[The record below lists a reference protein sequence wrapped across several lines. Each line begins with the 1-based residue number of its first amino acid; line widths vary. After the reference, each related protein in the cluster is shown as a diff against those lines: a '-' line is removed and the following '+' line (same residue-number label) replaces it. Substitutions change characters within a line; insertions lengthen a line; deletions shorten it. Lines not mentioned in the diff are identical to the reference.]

1 MNTFVLKEID
11 IGWIEMN
18 LVKRE
23 ASARLITVVVDNS
36 WSCLHSEAV
45 MLPLLINLA
54 FVSFVFD
61 AAA

>member
-1 MNTFVLKEID
+1 MNTFVCKEIKS
-11 IGWIEMN
+11 GWIEMN
-18 LVKRE
+18 VVKWE
-23 ASARLITVVVDNS
+23 ASARLITVVVDIPEVVYI
-36 WSCLHSEAV
+36 SEAV